1 MYNVLIIDDDKLER
15 KGLISIV
22 PWEECGMRVVGD
34 VANGMLALEF
44 LERQHVDLAV
54 VDVSMPVLSGLD
66 FIRESRSRWPKL
78 QYVVLSFHEDFEYVQ
93 DALRLGALDYI
104 SKLRLEEQ
112 DCADVFRRVGYLLKM
127 SMAQP
132 AAPAPAEEP
141 KEEQAGQERLEELQ
155 EMWRSPQWIFDGD
168 LFDKMLDT
176 LRAET
181 IGTRQL
187 ERLLIHISQELERLF
202 SGFSCPVPFLSGREE
217 GLAWLKGCRA
227 SLYEWASEQKE
238 LTGTPVC
245 ILHAAAYVCRHLT
258 EKLKAEQAAAQANMS
273 RAYFS
278 VNFKSV
284 TGLTFNDFL
293 RNERIRLA
301 CELLRTKTMR
311 PGELAEAVGYEDG
324 KHFARVFLERTG
336 VNCSEYAKQFS
347 PAAGK
352 TDAAENKNHLHELTK
367 TEK

>member
-66 FIRESRSRWPKL
+66 FIRESRTRWPKL

-104 SKLRLEEQ
+104 SKLRLEEM

-127 SMAQP
+127 SMEQP
-132 AAPAPAEEP
+132 PASPAPPAGP
-141 KEEQAGQERLEELQ
+141 QEEQAEPRRLEELQ
-155 EMWRSPQWIFDGD
+155 AAWRSPQWIFDGD
-168 LFDKMLDT
+168 LFEKMLDS
-176 LRAET
+176 LRTET

-187 ERLLIHISQELERLF
+187 ERLLIHVSQELERLF

-217 GLAWLKGCRA
+217 GLSWLKSCRA
-227 SLYEWASEQKE
+227 SLYAWAAEQRE
-238 LTGTPVC
+238 LTGIPVC
-245 ILHAAAYVCRHLT
+245 ILHAAAYICAHLT

-278 VNFKSV
+278 VNFKAV

-301 CELLRTKTMR
+301 CRLLRGKAMR
-311 PGELAEAVGYEDG
+311 TGELAEAVGYEDG

-336 VNCSEYAKQFS
+336 VTCSEYAKQFS
-347 PAAGK
+347 PAERKAGS
-352 TDAAENKNHLHELTK
+352 
-367 TEK
+367 